1 MLSKQGKDT
10 VHGELRSQRHS
21 AEPGIRTCHCDRK
34 GAGHTGRRWGS
45 ESFPDC
51 GERGLMVWGSGYS
64 SIAFNLGW
72 WAYPKCDNRGKK
84 WPGCLGNRVDAAA
97 SFPGCVCT
105 QFLSHVWLCAIPRT
119 RALQAPLSMEFSK
132 QEHWSGS
139 PFPPPGDLPN
149 PGIKPTSLAL
159 PALAGRFFPT
169 STTWEAPF
177 LATHSL
183 R

>member
-132 QEHWSGS
+132 QEYWSKLH
-139 PFPPPGDLPN
+139 FLYQ
-149 PGIKPTSLAL
+149 GIVPTQ
-159 PALAGRFFPT
+159 G
-169 STTWEAPF
+169 
-177 LATHSL
+177 
-183 R
+183 